1 MHVRED
7 TGDEHDG
14 GKHNSEVEVRF
25 VEVTSLLLL
34 FLEDSQTVG
43 NKAKAGTD
51 PKEQREE
58 TSLLMEENNVPWG
71 LSTLGKGVLSGNFE
85 NLSGLSVGETLVNGG
100 IHVLL
105 KFFEIPHVVFLKFQN
120 GQHVRT

>member
-1 MHVRED
+1 MHVREY

-14 GKHNSEVEVRF
+14 GKYDSEIEVGF
-25 VEVTSLLLL
+25 VKVTSLLLL

-58 TSLLMEENNVPWG
+58 TSLLMEEHNVPWG
-71 LSTLGKGVLSGNFE
+71 LSFLGKSVISINFE
-85 NLSGLSVGETLVNGG
+85 GLSGLS
-100 IHVLL
+100 I
-105 KFFEIPHVVFLKFQN
+105 
-120 GQHVRT
+120 

>member
-1 MHVRED
+1 MHVREY

-14 GKHNSEVEVRF
+14 GKYDSEIKVRF
-25 VEVTSLLLL
+25 VKVTSLLLL

-58 TSLLMEENNVPWG
+58 TSLLMEEHNVPRG
-71 LSTLGKGVLSGNFE
+71 LSFLGKGVISVYFE
-85 NLSGLSVGETLVNGG
+85 GFSSLCIRETLVNRG
-100 IHVLL
+100 VPLFLKLL
-105 KFFEIPHVVFLKFQN
+105 EIPHVVFL
-120 GQHVRT
+120 

>member
-1 MHVRED
+1 MHVREY

-14 GKHNSEVEVRF
+14 GKYDSEIKVRF
-25 VEVTSLLLL
+25 VKVTGLLLL

-58 TSLLMEENNVPWG
+58 TSLLMEEHNVPRG
-71 LSTLGKGVLSGNFE
+71 LSFFGKGVISVYFE
-85 NLSGLSVGETLVNGG
+85 GFSSLCIRETLFNRGVPLFLK
-100 IHVLL
+100 LL
-105 KFFEIPHVVFLKFQN
+105 EIPHVVFL
-120 GQHVRT
+120 